1 MTRRVHSR
9 SKIWRKV
16 FHGTVMG
23 RKAYLRLRPRRFY
36 CGACQRTFR
45 ERFPG
50 LEKWSRQ
57 TIQGEQEILSHLEGS
72 SIHQAGKRSGVGDWV
87 VRRVLKRRVKGEI
100 PIEEALLGLSEIV
113 LGIDEHSFRGQRMMI
128 TVTCLAPERRLLA
141 ILPDDRL
148 VTLRDDLRRIPEEVK
163 ERIVGVCIDMKKA
176 WRLEVN
182 RQLPHVQVVA
192 DRFHVIRMPT
202 GGWMKRGCWNSS

>member
-1 MTRRVHSR
+1 MKKAMTNMLNLQGWIVYKVETKSDEVEIYVGRPKKEACCPHCGGLTRRVHSR
-9 SKIWRKV
+9 SQTWRKV
-16 FHGTVMG
+16 VHGTVMG

-113 LGIDEHSFRGQRMMI
+113 LGI
-128 TVTCLAPERRLLA
+128 
-141 ILPDDRL
+141 
-148 VTLRDDLRRIPEEVK
+148 
-163 ERIVGVCIDMKKA
+163 
-176 WRLEVN
+176 
-182 RQLPHVQVVA
+182 
-192 DRFHVIRMPT
+192 
-202 GGWMKRGCWNSS
+202 